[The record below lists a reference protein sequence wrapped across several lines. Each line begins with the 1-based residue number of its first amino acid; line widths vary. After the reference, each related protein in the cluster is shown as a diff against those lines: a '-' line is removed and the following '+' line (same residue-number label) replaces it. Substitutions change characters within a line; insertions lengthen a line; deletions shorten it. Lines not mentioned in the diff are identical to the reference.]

1 MKSNLKTLL
10 ADILTPDELNLL
22 YTSYDIVGDIAII
35 RIPEALRQHAKLIAK
50 AVMQTNKCVKTVLRQ
65 TASVSG
71 EFRLRKLEWLAGEER
86 TETLHKEYGCLFRID
101 LAKCYFS
108 PRLSFERMRIAQ
120 LVQNG
125 DVVVNMFAGA
135 GCYSVIIAKHSNAEK
150 VFSIDINPVAVK
162 YIEENARLNKVE
174 ARVVPLEG
182 DAKLITEEKLQN
194 TADRVL
200 MPLPLK
206 ASEYLDVA
214 VSALRSTRGCIHY
227 YDFEHAAKNENPVAK
242 VKTKLSEKLQRLRVD
257 FEMSV
262 GRIVRTTGPRWHQV
276 VIDVE
281 VRK

>member
-1 MKSNLKTLL
+1 MKGNLKALL
-10 ADILTPDELNLL
+10 ADTLTPDELNLL
-22 YTSYDIVGDIAII
+22 YTSYDLVGDIAII
-35 RIPEALRQHAKLIAK
+35 RTPEALRQHATRIAK
-50 AVMQTNKCVKTVLRQ
+50 AIMQTNKCVKTVLRQ
-65 TASVSG
+65 TAPVSG
-71 EFRLRKLEWLAGEER
+71 EFRLRKLEWLVGDER

-101 LAKCYFS
+101 LAECYFS

-125 DVVVNMFAGA
+125 EVVANMFAGV
-135 GCYSVIIAKHSNAEK
+135 GCYSVVIAKHSNAEK
-150 VFSIDINPVAVK
+150 VVSIDINPAAVK
-162 YIEENARLNKVE
+162 YIEENARLNRVE
-174 ARVVPLEG
+174 ARVVPMEG
-182 DAKLITEEKLQN
+182 DAGLIIEEKLQN

-214 VSALRSTRGCIHY
+214 VSALRSTGGCIHY

-242 VKTKLSEKLQRLRVD
+242 VKTKLSEQLQRLSVD
-257 FEMSV
+257 FEMPV

-276 VIDVE
+276 VVDVK